1 MNKLIFRKLS
11 LDILSFFLLSSIAL
25 ASIVWVIQGVNLLDI
40 VTEKGHAINVY
51 LIFTILNLPKIFS
64 KLLIFSYFLTLFVV
78 LIKYEENNEILV
90 FWTNGIK
97 KITFINFIA
106 KLSILFL
113 IIQLFLSLFLVPQS
127 QNLAQKYLKNSS
139 MDFFPK
145 LIEEKKFSNVMRNLT
160 IFVEERN
167 DNGELKGI
175 YIKEQLGD
183 EEYKIIIANTGMLIQ
198 DSEGFKFKL
207 KKGKITNIDKKS
219 SFNLGF
225 NETSYNLSKLTA
237 KTRKYVKIN
246 ETQSLILI
254 SCLSKNFNKR
264 KDKEFRCVEAN
275 SFLLKDI
282 YEETFKR
289 FINPIYIVI
298 ISLVS
303 SLVILKTKSNILQNY
318 YKFFLFILGFMV
330 ILFSELSHKLL
341 ISETYLEI
349 FSLLLPV
356 IFIIFFYLY
365 ILIKSKFNLRY
376 L

>member
-1 MNKLIFRKLS
+1 
-11 LDILSFFLLSSIAL
+11 
-25 ASIVWVIQGVNLLDI
+25 
-40 VTEKGHAINVY
+40 
-51 LIFTILNLPKIFS
+51 
-64 KLLIFSYFLTLFVV
+64 
-78 LIKYEENNEILV
+78 
-90 FWTNGIK
+90 
-97 KITFINFIA
+97 
-106 KLSILFL
+106 
-113 IIQLFLSLFLVPQS
+113 VPQS

-183 EEYKIIIANTGMLIQ
+183 GEYKIIIANTGMLIQ
-198 DSEGFKFKL
+198 DSDGFKFKL
-207 KKGKITNIDKKS
+207 KRGKITNIDKKG

-246 ETQSLILI
+246 ETQSLTLI
-254 SCLSKNFNKR
+254 SCLVKYFNKR
-264 KDKEFRCVEAN
+264 KDKDFRCVEAN

-318 YKFFLFILGFMV
+318 YKFLLFVLGFIV

-341 ISETYLEI
+341 ISDIYIEI
-349 FSLLLPV
+349 FSLLLPT
-356 IFIIFFYLY
+356 IFIIFFYSY